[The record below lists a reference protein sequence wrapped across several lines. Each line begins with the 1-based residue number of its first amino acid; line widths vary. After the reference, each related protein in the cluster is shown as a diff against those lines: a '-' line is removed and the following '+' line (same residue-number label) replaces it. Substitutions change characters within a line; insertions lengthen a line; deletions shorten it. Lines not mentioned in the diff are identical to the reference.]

1 MHIPKHHTNSN
12 HTYNPKLHL
21 YKVELIQNGTTLFEL
36 IYLSLEVPISDSVR
50 IGVRRRGPPAV
61 ESHWEPGE
69 GRDGVESGE
78 GRDGV
83 ASGEASP
90 PPCCTIAR
98 VEAGEPEARPKGAV
112 LEHPVPYMFES
123 KLATLKAQYGSNN

>member
-1 MHIPKHHTNSN
+1 M
-12 HTYNPKLHL
+12 
-21 YKVELIQNGTTLFEL
+21 
-36 IYLSLEVPISDSVR
+36 SLEVPISDRVR
-50 IGVRRRGPPAV
+50 LGDLPRGPAAV

-69 GRDGVESGE
+69 ERDGVESGE

-90 PPCCTIAR
+90 PPCCTRAR
-98 VEAGEPEARPKGAV
+98 VEPGGPEARSKGAV

-123 KLATLKAQYGSNN
+123 KLATLKAQYGSNNWFGNNLPESFACM